1 MKKNLR
7 KIRHVRV
14 RRKLKGTVQR
24 LRLCVFRSGKHIYAQ
39 VVNDEKA
46 NTLAAASTLDK
57 EFKQKGIKSTNKD
70 AAFLV
75 GKMIADKAKKAG
87 VSKVCFDRGGYKF
100 HGKVK
105 RLSEGAKEGG
115 LIF

>member
-1 MKKNLR
+1 M
-7 KIRHVRV
+7 